1 MAFPFALFGLLGSV
15 VSFAGQMKAAQAAEQ
30 QSQIDAA
37 NLENQLEM
45 NKVVAK
51 QNMVARIDQ
60 YKENT
65 SQNIAQFSGR
75 TDKSVEAFMKAQKEA
90 VGKDLRTIQTQGFLQ
105 EKADK
110 AAVSAERARGK
121 AEATAARIGAAST
134 LLGGIYQYGRTR

>member
-1 MAFPFALFGLLGSV
+1 MNPFTIIGLLMSG
-15 VSFAGQMKAAQAAEQ
+15 VSAVGQMKAASARED
-30 QSQIDAA
+30 QSRIDAM
-37 NLENQLEM
+37 NLENQKEM

-51 QNMVARIDQ
+51 QNMIARIDQ

-105 EKADK
+105 EQADK

-121 AEATAARIGAAST
+121 AEATAARIGAATT
-134 LLGGIYQYGRTR
+134 LLGGIYQYGQTK

>member
-1 MAFPFALFGLLGSV
+1 MDPFTIIGLLMSG
-15 VSFAGQMKAAQAAEQ
+15 VSAAGQMRAASARED
-30 QSQIDAA
+30 QSRIDAM
-37 NLENQLEM
+37 NLENQKEM
-45 NKVVAK
+45 NKVIAK
-51 QNMVARIDQ
+51 QNMITRIDQ

-105 EKADK
+105 EQADK

-121 AEATAARIGAAST
+121 AEATAARIGAATT
-134 LLGGIYQYGRTR
+134 LLGGIYQYGQTK